1 MAKISSPRSS
11 PPFYWNPSGEDISR
25 ANNALST
32 RAGHNLAAGK
42 FSNPR
47 KTFGNSSAIV
57 IPFIGIR
64 AWKDQQKGGTLSLTE
79 ENGTD
84 PSFSLP
90 PSTLS
95 LSLSHSLACSLA
107 LSHSLARPFSIKLTH
122 IRSAGNESTRVFECI
137 VEAYPEHLYERREDD
152 TTGLSCELRF
162 DSRSCTLSDADTGR
176 WWREKRAERGENE
189 KRERE
194 KEGRKE
200 EERRENS
207 SNGNHD

>member
-1 MAKISSPRSS
+1 MKRSTKRGHPFLDGGKWNGSLLLPSS
-11 PPFYWNPSGEDISR
+11 
-25 ANNALST
+25 L
-32 RAGHNLAAGK
+32 
-42 FSNPR
+42 
-47 KTFGNSSAIV
+47 
-57 IPFIGIR
+57 
-64 AWKDQQKGGTLSLTE
+64 
-79 ENGTD
+79 
-84 PSFSLP
+84 
-90 PSTLS
+90 
-95 LSLSHSLACSLA
+95 HS